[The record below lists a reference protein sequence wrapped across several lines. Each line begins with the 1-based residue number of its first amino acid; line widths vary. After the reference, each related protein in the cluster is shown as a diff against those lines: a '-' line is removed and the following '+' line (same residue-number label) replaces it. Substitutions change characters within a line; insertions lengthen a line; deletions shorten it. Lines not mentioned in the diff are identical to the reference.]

1 MVGQGNMESK
11 RLQIKQVDAAMY
23 QEKVASGGAP
33 PMPTQENILHTETA
47 VGAYSVYGQQ
57 SSKQQ

>member
-1 MVGQGNMESK
+1 VESK